1 MKNDL
6 KINQQIEEILMSIN
20 HIKRAEASPYLL
32 TRINA
37 KLNLQTISNWEKISS
52 FICRPVIMALGLF
65 LILLINISVILSNKT
80 IKSSSSSDH
89 SISAIAEEDDYTANY
104 TTIENFDT
112 P

>member
-37 KLNLQTISNWEKISS
+37 KLNLQAISSWEKISS
-52 FICRPVIMALGLF
+52 FICRPVILTLGLF
-65 LILLINISVILSNKT
+65 LILLINISVIVSHKAIKT
-80 IKSSSSSDH
+80 NPSSDH
-89 SISAIAEEDDYTANY
+89 SIFAIAEDDDYTANF
-104 TTIENFDT
+104 TTIDNFDT